1 MSTITTKD
9 VVFSEPVLDNS
20 ARPSTSPEG
29 FIEPI
34 KKLHLTRHT
43 PTYLRVSIN
52 NPPLNL
58 FDPEMI
64 DALQELIDTIER
76 DKDLN
81 VVVFDSAVPDYFM
94 AHVDLARVAELSTK
108 PGPTGLSPWP
118 DVALRLQRAPF
129 VTIGVLRGRARGV
142 GSEFLLA
149 LDMRFAS
156 RERAILAQIEV
167 GCGIIPGG
175 GGLERL
181 PSLIGRARSMEA
193 IIGGEDFDAD
203 TAERYG
209 WVNRSIPDAE
219 LDGFVERLAQR
230 IAGFD
235 RQAIATAKQ
244 SINQRTGLPSL
255 EDIRSSETKFFEAAS
270 RPTTQARIGT
280 LLQNGLQQPSDF
292 ELRLGEFLGS

>member
-1 MSTITTKD
+1 MTK
-9 VVFSEPVLDNS
+9 LQ
-20 ARPSTSPEG
+20 
-29 FIEPI
+29 
-34 KKLHLTRHT
+34 LTRNSLG
-43 PTYLRVSIN
+43 YLRVTIN

-58 FDPEMI
+58 FDPELS
-64 DALQELIDTIER
+64 DDLQELIDLLESDDEI
-76 DKDLN
+76 K

-94 AHVDLARVAELSTK
+94 AHVDLARVAELSTA

-156 RERAILAQIEV
+156 REKSVLAQIEV

-181 PSLIGRARSMEA
+181 PPLIGRARSMEA
-193 IIGGEDFDAD
+193 IIGGEDFNAD

-209 WVNRSIPDAE
+209 WVNRAIPDAE
-219 LDGFVERLAQR
+219 LDAFVERLSLR

-235 RQAIATAKQ
+235 RHAIAAAKKL
-244 SINQRTGLPSL
+244 INARTGLPSTQDTI
-255 EDIRSSETKFFEAAS
+255 ESQKIFFEAAA
-270 RPTTQARIGT
+270 RPSTQAR
-280 LLQNGLQQPSDF
+280 F
-292 ELRLGEFLGS
+292 GECWIAACSSPAISNSG

>member
-1 MSTITTKD
+1 MTK
-9 VVFSEPVLDNS
+9 LQ
-20 ARPSTSPEG
+20 
-29 FIEPI
+29 
-34 KKLHLTRHT
+34 LTHHSS
-43 PTYLRVSIN
+43 TYLRVTIN

-58 FDPEMI
+58 FDPELS
-64 DALQELIDTIER
+64 DDLQELIGLLER
-76 DKDLN
+76 DAQIK

-94 AHVDLARVAELSTK
+94 AHIDLARIAELSTA

-129 VTIGVLRGRARGV
+129 VTIGLLRGRGV

-156 RERAILAQIEV
+156 RERAILSQIEV

-209 WVNRSIPDAE
+209 WINRSIPDGE
-219 LDGFVERLAQR
+219 LDAFVERLALR

-235 RQAIATAKQ
+235 REAITAAKQ
-244 SINQRTGLPSL
+244 LINARTGLPSPQ
-255 EDIRSSETKFFEAAS
+255 EITESETVFFKAAA
-270 RPTTQARIGT
+270 RPSTQARIGEM
-280 LLQNGLQQPSDF
+280 LASGLQQPGDF
-292 ELRLGEFLGS
+292 ELRLGKLLGP

>member
-1 MSTITTKD
+1 M
-9 VVFSEPVLDNS
+9 
-20 ARPSTSPEG
+20 
-29 FIEPI
+29 
-34 KKLHLTRHT
+34 KKLQLTRRT
-43 PTYLRVSIN
+43 PAYLRVSIN

-58 FDPEMI
+58 FDPEMS
-64 DALQELIDTIER
+64 DSLQELIATLEGDE
-76 DKDLN
+76 DLK

-94 AHVDLARVAELSTK
+94 AHVDLARVVELSTK

-209 WVNRSIPDAE
+209 WINRSIPDAE
-219 LDGFVERLAQR
+219 LDGFVERLARR

-235 RQAIATAKQ
+235 CQSIAAAKQ
-244 SINQRTGLPSL
+244 SINERTGLPTL
-255 EDIRSSETKFFEAAS
+255 EDIRNSETKFFEAAA
-270 RPTTQARIGT
+270 RPTTQARIEA
-280 LLQNGLQQPSDF
+280 LLQSGLQQPGDF
-292 ELRLGEFLGS
+292 ELRLGELLGP

>member
-1 MSTITTKD
+1 MTRIQ
-9 VVFSEPVLDNS
+9 
-20 ARPSTSPEG
+20 
-29 FIEPI
+29 
-34 KKLHLTRHT
+34 LTRHSSA
-43 PTYLRVSIN
+43 YLRVTIN

-58 FDPEMI
+58 FDPELS
-64 DALQELIDTIER
+64 DDLQELIEFLE
-76 DKDLN
+76 KDVQIK

-94 AHVDLARVAELSTK
+94 AHIDLARVAELSTA

-129 VTIGVLRGRARGV
+129 VTIGLLRGRARGV

-156 RERAILAQIEV
+156 RERAILSQIEV

-209 WVNRSIPDAE
+209 WVNRSIPDGE
-219 LDGFVERLAQR
+219 LDAFVERLVLR
-230 IAGFD
+230 ISGFD
-235 RQAIATAKQ
+235 REAITAAKQ
-244 SINQRTGLPSL
+244 LINARTGLPTPQ
-255 EDIRSSETKFFEAAS
+255 EITESETVFFTAAA
-270 RPTTQARIGT
+270 RPSTQARSGEM
-280 LLQNGLQQPSDF
+280 LASGLQQPGDF
-292 ELRLGEFLGS
+292 ELRLGELLGP

>member
-1 MSTITTKD
+1 
-9 VVFSEPVLDNS
+9 V
-20 ARPSTSPEG
+20 
-29 FIEPI
+29 
-34 KKLHLTRHT
+34 KKLRIIRHS
-43 PTYLRVSIN
+43 PAYWRVTID

-58 FDPEMI
+58 FDPEI
-64 DALQELIDTIER
+64 SDELQELIELLEADTGV
-76 DKDLN
+76 K

-94 AHVDLARVAELSTK
+94 AHVDLSRVAELSTR

-118 DVALRLQRAPF
+118 DVALRLQRASF

-149 LDMRFAS
+149 LDLRFAS
-156 RERAILAQIEV
+156 RERAILAQVEV

-181 PSLIGRARSMEA
+181 PALIGRARSMEA

-209 WVNRSIPDAE
+209 WVNRSLPDAD
-219 LDGFVERLAQR
+219 LDAFVERLAQR

-235 RQAIATAKQ
+235 RDAIATAKQ
-244 SINQRTGLPSL
+244 LINARTGLPTPA
-255 EDIRSSETKFFEAAS
+255 DIIESQTKFFEAAS
-270 RPTTQARIGT
+270 RPAGQARIGD
-280 LLQNGLQQPSDF
+280 LLQRGLQQPGEL
-292 ELRLGEFLGS
+292 ELRLGTLLGP

>member
-1 MSTITTKD
+1 MTK
-9 VVFSEPVLDNS
+9 LQ
-20 ARPSTSPEG
+20 
-29 FIEPI
+29 
-34 KKLHLTRHT
+34 LTHHS
-43 PTYLRVSIN
+43 PTYLRVTIN

-58 FDPEMI
+58 FDPELS
-64 DALQELIDTIER
+64 DDLQELIGLLESDVQI
-76 DKDLN
+76 K

-94 AHVDLARVAELSTK
+94 AHVDLARVAELSTA

-129 VTIGVLRGRARGV
+129 VTIGLLRGRARGV

-181 PSLIGRARSMEA
+181 PRLIGRARSMEA

-209 WVNRSIPDAE
+209 WINSSIPDGA
-219 LDGFVERLAQR
+219 LDAFVERLALR
-230 IAGFD
+230 IASFD
-235 RQAIATAKQ
+235 REAITAAKQ
-244 SINQRTGLPSL
+244 LINARTGLPSTQ
-255 EDIRSSETKFFEAAS
+255 EIIESQTIFFKAAA
-270 RPTTQARIGT
+270 RPSTQARIGEM
-280 LLQNGLQQPSDF
+280 LASGLQQPGDF
-292 ELRLGEFLGS
+292 ELRLGELLGT